1 MANDKTR
8 IFRKKF
14 FRIFHIDK
22 KENITRYAENTIK
35 DLIKLRKELLNPT
48 NKIKTGNW
56 YSYFVKSLKNDQ
68 TENVAI
74 KSVLSKFQKHKM
86 IKGKFIKTI
95 GGFAALGIAIKPIDN
110 FVENVLIGKYV
121 GPGIDNFKK

>member
-1 MANDKTR
+1 M
-8 IFRKKF
+8 
-14 FRIFHIDK
+14 
-22 KENITRYAENTIK
+22 
-35 DLIKLRKELLNPT
+35 
-48 NKIKTGNW
+48 
-56 YSYFVKSLKNDQ
+56 KSLKNDQ